1 MALRFNP
8 PPNWPAPPDGFVPP
22 AGWQPDPAWGPA
34 PEGWQL
40 WVDDSATGDPNASA
54 PQSASGSDPTWA
66 PTQAVSTGSSAPVAD
81 PTGAPVSAPSGDYA
95 SGPMSSPNPMMSAPS
110 GMSAAPS
117 TSSASSASPY
127 AASMDYAQAPTP
139 YQNQPYQGPGM
150 PADPQA
156 SRQPGGVGNPAGGSP
171 DKPVTKQWW
180 FWTIIAVVV
189 VALVAVGVV
198 VALNLNKDDDEKG
211 GGTHTGKGGPTHSQ
225 PTGGPTH
232 SQPTNST
239 DDGLGT
245 TMTNPATM
253 QNTFTFQAESYSD
266 DPEATVDVAFEEIQW
281 DATQAIKEGRSYGFE
296 TPSPDQVYIRL
307 KIKIT
312 YHGKGKFDPS
322 YLRVAYV
329 KDGNS
334 TDASYVSM
342 NDELSN
348 QSAPRDGGN
357 ASGYVTFLVSKS
369 DVKEGVFGVSVLFYQ
384 GQEMYVKA
392 E

>member
-156 SRQPGGVGNPAGGSP
+156 SWQPGGVGNPAGGSP

-189 VALVAVGVV
+189 VALVAVGGV

-211 GGTHTGKGGPTHSQ
+211 GGTSTGKGGSTHSQ
-225 PTGGPTH
+225 PTGGPT
-232 SQPTNST
+232 SDPTGGTNN
-239 DDGLGT
+239 GGRGT
-245 TMTNPATM
+245 TMNNPATM
-253 QNTFTFQAESYSD
+253 QDVITFDSVSSD
-266 DPEATVDVAFEEIQW
+266 DSTATVDVSFEEVQW
-281 DATQAIKEGRSYGFE
+281 DATQAVREGQPYVFE
-296 TPSPDQVYIRL
+296 TPSADQVYIRL
-307 KIKIT
+307 KVKAT
-312 YHGKGKFDPS
+312 YHGSGKFSPYSLHID
-322 YLRVAYV
+322 YV
-329 KDGNS
+329 NGGNA
-334 TDASYVSM
+334 TASSSDIS
-342 NDELSN
+342 NDSFTMQTE
-348 QSAPRDGGN
+348 PRDGG
-357 ASGYVTFLVSKS
+357 SITGYFTFLVPK
-369 DVKEGVFGVSVLFYQ
+369 DGVKDGLFAVSTYGNEV
-384 GQEMYVKA
+384 YVKA

>member
-40 WVDDSATGDPNASA
+40 WVDDSAAGGPNASA
-54 PQSASGSDPTWA
+54 PQSSSGADPAWA

-127 AASMDYAQAPTP
+127 AASMDYEQSPTP

-156 SRQPGGVGNPAGGSP
+156 SWQPGGVGNLAGGSP

-189 VALVAVGVV
+189 GIV
-198 VALNLNKDDDEKG
+198 VALNLGKDDGAKG
-211 GGTHTGKGGPTHSQ
+211 GSTKGGATHSQ
-225 PTGGPTH
+225 PTGGTPNNGNNGGG
-232 SQPTNST
+232 S
-239 DDGLGT
+239 GKGT
-245 TMTNPATM
+245 TMNNPATM
-253 QNTFTFQAESYSD
+253 QDTITFEGASYD
-266 DPEATVDVAFEEIQW
+266 DPDATLEVAFEEVQW
-281 DATQAIKEGRSYGFE
+281 DATQAVREGQPYTFE
-296 TPSPDQVYIRL
+296 SPSANQVYIRL
-307 KIKIT
+307 KVKAT
-312 YHGKGKFDPS
+312 YHGSGKFSPYSLHID
-322 YLRVAYV
+322 YV
-329 KDGNS
+329 KDGNATSS
-334 TDASYVSM
+334 TSDIA
-342 NDELSN
+342 DESFTM
-348 QSAPRDGGN
+348 QTEPRDGGN
-357 ASGYVTFLVSKS
+357 ITGYFTFLVPK
-369 DVKEGVFGVSVLFYQ
+369 DGVKDGVFAISTTYSSGKEV
-384 GQEMYVKA
+384 YVKA

>member
-156 SRQPGGVGNPAGGSP
+156 SWQPGGVGNLAGGSP

-189 VALVAVGVV
+189 VALVAVGIV
-198 VALNLNKDDDEKG
+198 VALNLGKDDDAKG
-211 GGTHTGKGGPTHSQ
+211 GSTKGGATHSQ
-225 PTGGPTH
+225 PTGGTPNNGNNGGG
-232 SQPTNST
+232 S
-239 DDGLGT
+239 GKGT
-245 TMTNPATM
+245 TMNNPATM
-253 QNTFTFQAESYSD
+253 QDTITFEGASYD
-266 DPEATVDVAFEEIQW
+266 DPDATLEVAFEEVQW
-281 DATQAIKEGRSYGFE
+281 DATQAVREGQPYTFE
-296 TPSPDQVYIRL
+296 SPSANQVYIRL
-307 KIKIT
+307 KVKAT
-312 YHGKGKFDPS
+312 YHGSGKFSPYSLHID
-322 YLRVAYV
+322 YV
-329 KDGNS
+329 KDGNATSS
-334 TDASYVSM
+334 TSDIA
-342 NDELSN
+342 DESFTM
-348 QSAPRDGGN
+348 QTEPRDGGN
-357 ASGYVTFLVSKS
+357 ITGYFTFLVPK
-369 DVKEGVFGVSVLFYQ
+369 DGVKDGVFAISTTYSSGKEV
-384 GQEMYVKA
+384 YVKA

>member
-40 WVDDSATGDPNASA
+40 WVDDSATTGPNASA
-54 PQSASGSDPTWA
+54 PQSSSGADPAWA
-66 PTQAVSTGSSAPVAD
+66 PTQAVSTSSSAAVAD

-95 SGPMSSPNPMMSAPS
+95 SGPMSSPNPMGMSAPS

-156 SRQPGGVGNPAGGSP
+156 SWQPGGVGNPAGGSP

-198 VALNLNKDDDEKG
+198 VALNLNKDDNAKG
-211 GGTHTGKGGPTHSQ
+211 GSTRAGGGGSTHSQ
-225 PTGGPTH
+225 PSGDTTG
-232 SQPTNST
+232 ST
-239 DDGLGT
+239 PNTSNRGRSMD
-245 TMTNPATM
+245 NPASM
-253 QNTFTFQAESYSD
+253 GDTFTFHASEYSD
-266 DPEATVDVAFEEIQW
+266 DPDATVDIAFEEIQW
-281 DATQAIKEGRSYGFE
+281 DATQDISKAYTSQ
-296 TPSPDQVYIRL
+296 TPSADQVYIRL
-307 KIKIT
+307 KIKVT
-312 YHGKGKFDPS
+312 YHGKGKFDPFN
-322 YLRVAYV
+322 LQVAYV

-334 TDASYVSM
+334 TDTSYVST
-342 NDELSN
+342 NDEFSK
-348 QSAPRDGGN
+348 QSAPRDGGS
-357 ASGYVTFLVSKS
+357 ASGFVTFLISKS
-369 DVKEGVFGVSVLFYQ
+369 DVKEGVFAISVFFFENGEEVYL
-384 GQEMYVKA
+384 KA
-392 E
+392 D

>member
-156 SRQPGGVGNPAGGSP
+156 SWQPGGVGNPAGGSP

-211 GGTHTGKGGPTHSQ
+211 GGTSTGKGGSTHSQ
-225 PTGGPTH
+225 PTGGPT
-232 SQPTNST
+232 SDPTGGTNN
-239 DDGLGT
+239 GGRGT
-245 TMTNPATM
+245 TMNNPATM
-253 QNTFTFQAESYSD
+253 QDVITFDNVSYD
-266 DPEATVDVAFEEIQW
+266 NPDATLDVSFEEVQW
-281 DATQAIKEGRSYGFE
+281 DATQAVRTGERSVFE
-296 TPSPDQVYIRL
+296 EPSSDQVYIRL
-307 KIKIT
+307 KVKAT
-312 YHGKGKFDPS
+312 YHGSGKFSPYGLKID
-322 YLRVAYV
+322 YV
-329 KDGNS
+329 KGGNATEAIS
-334 TDASYVSM
+334 SIADDAFTRQT
-342 NDELSN
+342 E
-348 QSAPRDGGN
+348 PRDGGTIT
-357 ASGYVTFLVSKS
+357 GYFTFLVSK
-369 DVKEGVFGVSVLFYQ
+369 DGVKDGVFAVSTSSYNSKEV
-384 GQEMYVKA
+384 YVKA